1 MVSTP
6 TSAFM
11 TLPVLVIG
19 PDPTGQL
26 NPFAECDLP
35 SPAKWYLPPDLTAR
49 LSDNADTEDEIND
62 VLIRLNERSR
72 AEHQLE
78 PPPSKAA
85 FYWSLTNPQTRFR
98 SYEFIGESRVVPSH
112 PGPLCT
118 SAPQRR
124 RADLG
129 FPLHSEVAPL
139 QAKEQRYCSLGSR
152 TPTEACRPQRWER
165 AFRRLDDAR
174 ISRRTS

>member
-11 TLPVLVIG
+11 TVPVLVIG

-78 PPPSKAA
+78 PPPSR
-85 FYWSLTNPQTRFR
+85 YV
-98 SYEFIGESRVVPSH
+98 GENVQ
-112 PGPLCT
+112 
-118 SAPQRR
+118 PQRR